1 MSKKSVSVVTK
12 MRAGALNTLFQRTAK
27 AFPALKVKLKQAGI
41 DDKPEDFIKK
51 TFISAFYMTTGL
63 VVFLF
68 LVLAKLDVV
77 KGVLFLIIPVVFFV
91 MFFYMMRL
99 PDVRISKKEKEISKE
114 IVFAGRFIIVELESG
129 VPLYNTMLNVSKNYE
144 ALGKYFK
151 EMTDKVDLGT
161 SMEDALNDAV
171 EFIPSNDF
179 RKILWQIINSIR
191 TGSNVAKSLY
201 SVMDQITKDQMTEV
215 NKYGKKLNPL
225 AMFYMIVAV
234 ILPSLGMTML
244 IILSSFIKFELSLT
258 ILLALAGFLGFVQ
271 FMFISMVKFSRPAI
285 EF

>member
-1 MSKKSVSVVTK
+1 MVKIKPSSV
-12 MRAGALNTLFQRTAK
+12 FQRVSK
-27 AFPALKVKLKQAGI
+27 AFPTLKAKLKQAGM
-41 DDKPEDFIKK
+41 DDRPEDFIKK
-51 TFISAFYMTTGL
+51 TFVSAFYMTTGL
-63 VVFLF
+63 VVLLF
-68 LVLAKLDVV
+68 LVLAKLNLV
-77 KGVLFLIIPVVFFV
+77 KGVLFLIVPIVFFA
-91 MFFYMMRL
+91 MFFYMIRL
-99 PDVRISKKEKEISKE
+99 PDAKITKKEKEISRE
-114 IVFAGRFIIVELESG
+114 IVFAGRFLIIELESG
-129 VPLYNTMLNVSKNYE
+129 VPLYNAMINISKNYE
-144 ALGKYFK
+144 VVGRYFK
-151 EMTDKVDLGT
+151 EITDKIDLGT

-201 SVMDQITKDQMTEV
+201 SVMEQITKDQITEV

-225 AMFYMIVAV
+225 AMFYMIIAV

-244 IILSSFIKFELSLT
+244 IILSSFIHFELSLT

-271 FMFISMVKFSRPAI
+271 FMFIALVKFSRPAI

>member
-1 MSKKSVSVVTK
+1 MVKIKASTLNSIIQRISKS
-12 MRAGALNTLFQRTAK
+12 
-27 AFPALKVKLKQAGI
+27 FPGLKVKLKQAGM
-41 DDKPEDFIKK
+41 DDKPENFIKK
-51 TFISAFYMTTGL
+51 TFVSAFYMTTGL

-68 LVLAKLDVV
+68 LILAKFDLLRSA
-77 KGVLFLIIPVVFFV
+77 LFLIVPIIFFV
-91 MFFYMMRL
+91 MFFYMIRL
-99 PDVRISKKEKEISKE
+99 PDIKISRKEKEISKE
-114 IVFAGRFIIVELESG
+114 IVFAGRFIIIELESG
-129 VPLYNTMLNVSKNYE
+129 VPLYNAMLNVSKNYE
-144 ALGKYFK
+144 VIGKYFK
-151 EMTDKVDLGT
+151 EITDKVDLGT
-161 SMEDALNDAV
+161 SMEDALNEAA

-191 TGSNVAKSLY
+191 TGSDVAKSLY
-201 SVMDQITKDQMTEV
+201 SAMEQITKDQITEV

-225 AMFYMIVAV
+225 AMFYMMVAV

-244 IILSSFIKFELSLT
+244 IILSSFIQFELSLT

>member
-1 MSKKSVSVVTK
+1 MIKIK
-12 MRAGALNTLFQRTAK
+12 AGNLNTIFQRIAK
-27 AFPALKVKLKQAGI
+27 AFPALKVKLKQAGM

-51 TFISAFYMTTGL
+51 TFVSAFYMTTGL
-63 VVFLF
+63 IVLLF
-68 LVLAKLDVV
+68 LVLAKLNVL
-77 KGVLFLIIPVVFFV
+77 KGIAFLLVPLIFIV
-91 MFFYMMRL
+91 MFFYMIRL

-114 IVFAGRFIIVELESG
+114 IVFAGRFIIIELESG
-129 VPLYNTMLNVSKNYE
+129 VPLYNAMLNVSKNYE
-144 ALGKYFK
+144 VIGKYFK
-151 EMTDKVDLGT
+151 EITDKIDFGT

-201 SVMDQITKDQMTEV
+201 SVMEQITKDQMTEV

-234 ILPSLGMTML
+234 ILPSLGITML
-244 IILSSFIKFELSLT
+244 IILSSFIHFELSLT

>member
-1 MSKKSVSVVTK
+1 MISIK
-12 MRAGALNTLFQRTAK
+12 AGALNTLFQRVAK
-27 AFPALKVKLKQAGI
+27 AAPMLKMKLKQAGI

-51 TFISAFYMTTGL
+51 TFLSAFYMTTGL
-63 VVFLF
+63 VV
-68 LVLAKLDVV
+68 A
-77 KGVLFLIIPVVFFV
+77 LFLILAKYNVLKGALFLAVPVVFFV
-91 MFFYMMRL
+91 MFFYMIRL
-99 PDVRISKKEKEISKE
+99 PDLRISKKEKEISKE
-114 IVFAGRFIIVELESG
+114 IVFAGRFLIIEIESG
-129 VPLYNTMLNVSKNYE
+129 VPLYNAMINVSKNYDVI
-144 ALGKYFK
+144 GKYFK
-151 EMTDKVDLGT
+151 EITDKIDLGT
-161 SMEDALNDAV
+161 SMEDALNEAV

-179 RKILWQIINSIR
+179 RKILWQMINSIR

-201 SVMDQITKDQMTEV
+201 SVMEQITKDQITEV

>member
-1 MSKKSVSVVTK
+1 MK
-12 MRAGALNTLFQRTAK
+12 AGALNTIFQRVAK
-27 AFPALKVKLKQAGI
+27 AAPMLKMKLKQAGI

-51 TFISAFYMTTGL
+51 TFVSAFYMTTGL
-63 VVFLF
+63 VVALF
-68 LVLAKLDVV
+68 LVLAKFNVL
-77 KGVLFLIIPVVFFV
+77 KGIMFVFVPVIFFV
-91 MFFYMMRL
+91 MFFYMIRL
-99 PDVRISKKEKEISKE
+99 PDVKISKKEREISKE
-114 IVFAGRFIIVELESG
+114 IVFAGRFIIIELESG
-129 VPLYNTMLNVSKNYE
+129 VPLYNAMVNVSKNYE
-144 ALGKYFK
+144 VIGRYFK
-151 EMTDKVDLGT
+151 EITDKIDLGT
-161 SMEDALNDAV
+161 SMEDALNEAV

-201 SVMDQITKDQMTEV
+201 SVMEQITKDQITEV